1 MNDRKIPDIPLWQN
15 CYPFVI
21 LVSSKYR
28 NSKVFRYS
36 DFKIALIFVIVGH
49 NGLATNTHKLIKN
62 VTELKK
68 PDRKKTGTFFI
79 NKKKNN
85 KLAFALWNKIQRL
98 EYGSLL
104 FIAHL
109 ILLRAWGTNLPN
121 MAVISSNV
129 FSAQYIS

>member
-1 MNDRKIPDIPLWQN
+1 M
-15 CYPFVI
+15 
-21 LVSSKYR
+21 
-28 NSKVFRYS
+28 
-36 DFKIALIFVIVGH
+36 ALIFVIVGH
-49 NGLATNTHKLIKN
+49 NGLATTTHKLIKN

-109 ILLRAWGTNLPN
+109 ILLRA
-121 MAVISSNV
+121 
-129 FSAQYIS
+129 